1 MKKELI
7 ILIIITIFLIIVITG
22 TAIFLKNK
30 DKNNTL
36 KINNTINFNNTNTDT
51 NSNKN
56 ENELEDFNL
65 NNELNEYANKLNNEQ
80 DANITNNENQTTKE
94 ISKGSL
100 YSEEKISDEEMIR
113 KYLENYSF
121 LAFNNVEE
129 SVNLLDSEFKAKF
142 KNLNEYKN
150 YINENEEYI
159 YNLCTTPYE
168 NITTNTSDKNYI
180 KIYTFYDNDGKK
192 YTIKEKAIMQYTIN
206 IE

>member
-22 TAIFLKNK
+22 TSIFLKNK
-30 DKNNTL
+30 DENNTL

-94 ISKGSL
+94 ISKGYL

-168 NITTNTSDKNYI
+168 NITTNTSYKNYI